1 MSAEEFEQRW
11 ERRRG
16 DFVEFS
22 REFAN
27 LSVSIL
33 SEYHELMKRLKG
45 KINFSVAMSVSDIK
59 HQVENLIFDGFL
71 SRTPYGN
78 LLQMP
83 RYLKACVVRFE
94 KMGRDQALERKAL
107 PLLKEWWEQYKARS
121 EQHQAQG
128 IYDIELERFR
138 WLIEE
143 QRVSWFAQQ
152 LGTSET
158 VSEKRLNKQWQLVR
172 RV

>member
-1 MSAEEFEQRW
+1 
-11 ERRRG
+11 
-16 DFVEFS
+16 
-22 REFAN
+22 
-27 LSVSIL
+27 
-33 SEYHELMKRLKG
+33 
-45 KINFSVAMSVSDIK
+45 
-59 HQVENLIFDGFL
+59 
-71 SRTPYGN
+71 
-78 LLQMP
+78 
-83 RYLKACVVRFE
+83 
-94 KMGRDQALERKAL
+94 MGREQALERKAL
-107 PLLKEWWEQYKARS
+107 PLLKEWSDQYAARL